1 MVVGLITLLV
11 IMSKFNLRIL
21 LAIVVGIIQ
30 VVVRVLSE
38 GGLPSDD
45 TDDVSNIGGS

>member
-1 MVVGLITLLV
+1 
-11 IMSKFNLRIL
+11 MSKFNLRIL

-38 GGLPSDD
+38 GVPPSDD
-45 TDDVSNIGGS
+45 TDDVSNLGGS

>member
-1 MVVGLITLLV
+1 
-11 IMSKFNLRIL
+11 MSKFNLRIL

-38 GGLPSDD
+38 GVPPL
-45 TDDVSNIGGS
+45 TILMMFLI